1 MKLYVTRHGQTD
13 WNLLQKIQG
22 KADIALNDTGRKQA
36 RITRD
41 QLQDVPFDI
50 LFVSPLKRAY
60 ETAVII
66 NEPHRVP
73 IVKDERIIER
83 DFGILEGSRLKD
95 LDFSNFWCV
104 EL

>member
-50 LFVSPLKRAY
+50 RG
-60 ETAVII
+60 E
-66 NEPHRVP
+66 
-73 IVKDERIIER
+73 
-83 DFGILEGSRLKD
+83 
-95 LDFSNFWCV
+95 
-104 EL
+104 